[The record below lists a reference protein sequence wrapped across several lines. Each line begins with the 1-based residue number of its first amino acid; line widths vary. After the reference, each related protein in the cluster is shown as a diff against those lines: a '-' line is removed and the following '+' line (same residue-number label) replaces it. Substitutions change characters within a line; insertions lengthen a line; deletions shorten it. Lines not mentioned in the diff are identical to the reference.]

1 MSTARVTAVGA
12 TTTGAT
18 TARVTHV
25 GATTAPAP
33 TERRADTPT
42 RSSPGLP
49 RPRRRPAADPARA
62 PRDHHPYRIAEEP
75 HP

>member
-1 MSTARVTAVGA
+1 MSTARVTAVTAVGA
-12 TTTGAT
+12 TTT
-18 TARVTHV
+18 

>member
-12 TTTGAT
+12 ITT
-18 TARVTHV
+18 

-49 RPRRRPAADPARA
+49 RPRRRPATRPAADPARA
-62 PRDHHPYRIAEEP
+62 PRDHHHPYRIAEEP